1 MALRPQPTE
10 IDCESCSL
18 SSYQPAVFPGQPLS
32 QENCQAVL
40 HCAHRRLLILLN
52 DLSKL
57 AADLPW
63 KGIHVSLRAAVE
75 RGPSEGARSGS
86 TGDHQAPSPLL
97 LPCVFPTPYSPSRV
111 GWSVLYCARRTIEM
125 VPPSLLVVSQGWGL
139 IDLLLRAFNEGLLR
153 PRVARAK
160 KVISPHPPSCSSL
173 LQPVH

>member
-1 MALRPQPTE
+1 MALSRLPTE
-10 IDCESCSL
+10 IYIESCSL

-63 KGIHVSLRAAVE
+63 KGIHVGLRAAVE

-86 TGDHQAPSPLL
+86 TGDHLARPLVL
-97 LPCVFPTPYSPSRV
+97 LPRSL
-111 GWSVLYCARRTIEM
+111 VLFSGM
-125 VPPSLLVVSQGWGL
+125 GP
-139 IDLLLRAFNEGLLR
+139 D
-153 PRVARAK
+153 
-160 KVISPHPPSCSSL
+160 
-173 LQPVH
+173 